1 MLHNHSLIRI
11 EQWFNSS
18 QSFTLYADSVYI
30 EYSGEVFRPEMMN
43 IEGATVDSIIIEGM
57 TPIAFALKF
66 KKSCDK
72 LFGDSLILYEKI
84 HNGLSTDT
92 VKAGFF
98 IDRHE
103 WNREQVQSLQKNP
116 KYRAIG
122 EFYAKKE
129 KELIKRLSSNVQDL
143 FNNMYSGHRDVYVD
157 EKYNLVMT
165 YNGRSV
171 DDTGGLRVIQYFA
184 YVGGLVKLARE
195 LMSEK
200 EDDARLGESYPLVL
214 DAAFS
219 HADDKHITSIS
230 KELAKSTNQLIFALM
245 GKDWVYAESGL
256 SGKVARTYE
265 LKKIDETEVH
275 IVEVV

>member
-1 MLHNHSLIRI
+1 MKTDSILSKYLALVILLTLTSMQCSRYRNVSEGSYLNDNYCQYNTDTLPIIIACNRTGGMLHNHSLIRI

-122 EFYAKKE
+122 EFYAKHQKVE
-129 KELIKRLSSNVQDL
+129 SCRFFYWLDYYPSFASKDSASMVQDTT
-143 FNNMYSGHRDVYVD
+143 SGLHR
-157 EKYNLVMT
+157 
-165 YNGRSV
+165 
-171 DDTGGLRVIQYFA
+171 TGG
-184 YVGGLVKLARE
+184 KLH
-195 LMSEK
+195 
-200 EDDARLGESYPLVL
+200 
-214 DAAFS
+214 F
-219 HADDKHITSIS
+219 
-230 KELAKSTNQLIFALM
+230 
-245 GKDWVYAESGL
+245 
-256 SGKVARTYE
+256 
-265 LKKIDETEVH
+265 
-275 IVEVV
+275 